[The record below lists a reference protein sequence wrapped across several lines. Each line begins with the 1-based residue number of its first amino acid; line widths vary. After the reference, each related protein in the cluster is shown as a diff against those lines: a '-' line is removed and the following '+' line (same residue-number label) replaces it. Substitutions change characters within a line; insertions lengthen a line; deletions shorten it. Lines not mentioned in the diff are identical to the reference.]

1 MNFQITRHR
10 KMLVT
15 LGVGALALTAIA
27 CGPYYTPGGLDAGDS
42 APAALPAGQGGNE
55 FALGAPAPGFA
66 DAGIPE
72 MIVVTSEDNTAGIEP
87 CNEGGDAHDLTVP
100 IEPISL
106 GMPAPGFADA
116 GIPEMIVVTSEDNTA
131 GIELYNEG
139 GDSHDLTVPILY
151 GTPVLI
157 TVDPPEPVQ
166 APSTRPIAEQAG
178 GSVEYGLPSISGP
191 VFECGSGALDP
202 SVSVEPI
209 SDADRVLL
217 HNIAAGT
224 GEDLP
229 DGVEIVEAP
238 IESAGITVAE
248 SGPPQS
254 FLWVVSGLADG
265 ATTFGDFTV
274 ERDGNLVVVSV
285 TNYVRPDIAAD
296 QFYGIHRSNIALG
309 TDFRSGEVYAVVI
322 NGEPVT
328 QFTAQ

>member
-55 FALGAPAPGFA
+55 FALGVPAPGFA

-178 GSVEYGLPSISGP
+178 GSVEYGLPSISG
-191 VFECGSGALDP
+191 
-202 SVSVEPI
+202 
-209 SDADRVLL
+209 
-217 HNIAAGT
+217 
-224 GEDLP
+224 
-229 DGVEIVEAP
+229 
-238 IESAGITVAE
+238 
-248 SGPPQS
+248 
-254 FLWVVSGLADG
+254 
-265 ATTFGDFTV
+265 
-274 ERDGNLVVVSV
+274 
-285 TNYVRPDIAAD
+285 
-296 QFYGIHRSNIALG
+296 
-309 TDFRSGEVYAVVI
+309 
-322 NGEPVT
+322 
-328 QFTAQ
+328 